1 MVLQYLSKSI
11 HRTFFSLLSFL
22 HDIQSSLIPFMASTN
37 SGAILVNTGAV
48 PTNFCGTTPTNSGG
62 VIPNNFSGAIP
73 TNSGAIP
80 VNSVPMNQDIHT
92 LSFPMTH
99 FSTEKMIRTFCCGDS
114 KSSQTS
120 LRLDSIVS
128 LQILKSLCDI
138 SLMKITIL
146 IALILCFW
154 CGKSK
159 IYACLASIH
168 AFELDA
174 CSSSWI
180 DSFVSGMG

>member
-146 IALILCFW
+146 IALILCF
-154 CGKSK
+154 
-159 IYACLASIH
+159 
-168 AFELDA
+168 
-174 CSSSWI
+174 
-180 DSFVSGMG
+180 